1 MAVVDQ
7 DVGKQKDPEGQVFI
21 GAQDPF
27 WGSFSRPGYRVT
39 QRGRWPYRAHTSTMS
54 VSELDLE
61 TGQRVALVK
70 YGIDGLRLLQGN
82 LATLLTELDGLK
94 DTAAAIEAGEHESI
108 SHPHV
113 CSVLH
118 TLMRTASASVLLAE
132 LSFDRA
138 IVAGTGG
145 QVHSTRQRSTRC
157 GGGEARGHTHDRR
170 DKPMRAW
177 EAGPRAN
184 NVQRSAHD
192 HAGGRV
198 QVVSSDWSG

>member
-1 MAVVDQ
+1 
-7 DVGKQKDPEGQVFI
+7 
-21 GAQDPF
+21 
-27 WGSFSRPGYRVT
+27 
-39 QRGRWPYRAHTSTMS
+39 MS

-132 LSFDRA
+132 LLLENLPMSILSDTAYIQYMYPHISCCLSTALNKIGKIEDQA
-138 IVAGTGG
+138 I
-145 QVHSTRQRSTRC
+145 
-157 GGGEARGHTHDRR
+157 ARGYIPIPEDFLT
-170 DKPMRAW
+170 
-177 EAGPRAN
+177 GPSCATDPLLFD
-184 NVQRSAHD
+184 S
-192 HAGGRV
+192 
-198 QVVSSDWSG
+198 